1 MTNTKEKCSKVE
13 QNRSEI
19 TAIRLTKSELDILLS
34 LCASK
39 NLTKTA
45 YLRQILIDSFH
56 FG

>member
-1 MTNTKEKCSKVE
+1 MTNTKEKYSKVE

>member
-1 MTNTKEKCSKVE
+1 MTKVVE
-13 QNRSEI
+13 SRTEI